1 MADANYADWSRD
13 QLLERVREL
22 EGQIKSQ
29 TSKSE
34 PPPPATTAI
43 STPTP
48 TPSATTITPPP
59 PPTTTKPKSSKNK
72 LPKAPHN
79 LPANKAKNAKPSK
92 LDPSKYTTRPI
103 ALKIAYLGR
112 RYGGFEYQPPS
123 SVATTTSSNT
133 TTNNTTANATATPA
147 TIEEALWRALVRSC
161 LIWPEDPARVDFTP
175 WEYSKCGRTDKGV
188 SAFGQVVGITVR
200 SNRPLPR
207 QEKQPES
214 TEGGEKVE
222 GDGDVKMAEPGDQND
237 SEEKP
242 TAKPPWDP
250 IADEINYP
258 RVLNK
263 LLPPD
268 IRVLAWAPTLPANF
282 SARFSCWER
291 QYRYFFTQPA
301 FPPLPAFMEE
311 DGSNI
316 TQGGS
321 SSSSAEDTKGVKAG
335 WLDIDAMRHAA
346 KMFEGVHDFRN
357 FCKLDGA
364 KQVASYKRRVFEADV
379 VEVEDTGSALPYL
392 GQPEFQPLGT
402 DPKGVHP
409 KVYYL
414 HVRGSAFLW
423 HQIRHMVAI
432 LFLIGQGLEPPS
444 LVADLLD
451 IDKTPRKPNYAMADE
466 VPLVLWD
473 CIFPRAA
480 QTTESQED
488 DDQKKAVDMQ
498 GTDMHDPN
506 ATVDTNLQDALDWV
520 WLGEDTPAFLHGG
533 GGSGLVDS
541 LWTTWREHKMDEVL
555 ANRLLDTVS
564 RRADLRRQLDKAGT
578 GTGDASG
585 SKAARGVQA
594 KRSKGGQMVFE
605 GGDGARAAGV
615 YVPVMKKQ
623 LLATPQEVDDRWA
636 QSKGFESAEVMRRTE
651 NWRGVIRAS
660 KLSK

>member
-1 MADANYADWSRD
+1 MADPNYEDWSRD

-29 TSKSE
+29 TSKPE
-34 PPPPATTAI
+34 PPPPATTSTSTPAP
-43 STPTP
+43 TPTP
-48 TPSATTITPPP
+48 TTTTTSTPPP
-59 PPTTTKPKSSKNK
+59 PPPPKATKPKSSKNK

-112 RYGGFEYQPPS
+112 RYGGFEYQPSS
-123 SVATTTSSNT
+123 SVATAATSSTTST
-133 TTNNTTANATATPA
+133 TTTTATPA

-222 GDGDVKMAEPGDQND
+222 GDGDVKMTEPGDQND

-301 FPPLPAFMEE
+301 FPPLPAFMEGDSHNTE
-311 DGSNI
+311 NKS
-316 TQGGS
+316 
-321 SSSSAEDTKGVKAG
+321 G
-335 WLDIDAMRHAA
+335 WLDINAMRHAA

-392 GQPEFQPLGT
+392 GQPEFQPPGT
-402 DPKGVHP
+402 DSKGVHP

-488 DDQKKAVDMQ
+488 DQKKAVDMQ

-506 ATVDTNLQDALDWV
+506 ATVDTDLQDALDWV

-578 GTGDASG
+578 GTGDA
-585 SKAARGVQA
+585 
-594 KRSKGGQMVFE
+594 KGGQMVFE

-636 QSKGFESAEVMRRTE
+636 QSKGFESAEAMRGTE

-660 KLSK
+660 KQASK